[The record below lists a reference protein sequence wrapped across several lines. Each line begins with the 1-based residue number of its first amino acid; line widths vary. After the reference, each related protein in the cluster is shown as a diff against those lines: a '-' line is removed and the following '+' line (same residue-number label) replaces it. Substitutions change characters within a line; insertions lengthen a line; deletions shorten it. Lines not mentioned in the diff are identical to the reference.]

1 MEHSAKLQYLSKV
14 DVFRDLAEAEVK
26 EIGRLAT
33 AVTYPSGKI
42 LDTPNETGEV
52 LFILKK
58 GRVQVYRVSPEGRK
72 LVIGTI
78 EPGSIFGE
86 MMLVGQGMYDAFA
99 ETLEESLICVMNR
112 RAVETMILKKPRVA
126 IRLMEVMAKRLREM
140 EDRLEQ
146 TMFGDVQSR
155 LIRLLL
161 RMHREHKNE
170 PIDTTHQ
177 GLAEELGVYRETVT
191 TALNSLRKRGLIS
204 IGRKQIHLLDIPQ
217 LERIREPVT
226 K

>member
-33 AVTYPSGKI
+33 AATYPPGKI
-42 LDTPNETGEV
+42 LYTPNETGEV

-58 GRVQVYRVSPEGRK
+58 GRVQVYRMSPEGRK

-78 EPGSIFGE
+78 DPGSIFGE

-99 ETLEESLICVMNR
+99 ETLEESLVCVMNR

-161 RMHREHKNE
+161 RMHREHKNG